1 MLGEA
6 VFYPN

>member
-1 MLGEA
+1 